1 MNNCALYIIG
11 FALLLASCGNNT
23 IKEEN
28 LIDPDQ
34 YSKNLEKANNLYAQ
48 SEEVQIDD
56 FINRNGWDM
65 TKTGTGLRY
74 MIYKEGQGRKVE
86 DNVIVRYNFK
96 VNLINVVLCDESSKT
111 GPKEILMG
119 RADVVSGLQEG
130 FMLLREGDKAKFII
144 PSHLA
149 YGWIGDSK
157 SIPSRAVL
165 VYDIEI
171 LQVRDYN
178 I

>member
-96 VNLINVVLCDESSKT
+96 VNLINGVLCDESSKT
-111 GPKEILMG
+111 GPK
-119 RADVVSGLQEG
+119 
-130 FMLLREGDKAKFII
+130 
-144 PSHLA
+144 
-149 YGWIGDSK
+149 
-157 SIPSRAVL
+157 
-165 VYDIEI
+165 
-171 LQVRDYN
+171 
-178 I
+178 